1 MSRKNKFLVGV
12 SPLGLLALSAC
23 GGASSS
29 GGGGSSTP
37 APSGSATSGKAQSGP
52 LHNATVFLDY
62 DFDGEYDAGVDTK
75 TITNAKGEYSFS
87 GLLGE
92 GALPTSNTYQIVV
105 TTTQDAFNESITTD
119 STIGGIVS
127 NITMIAPYGGAGNGF
142 NGGNVMVTP
151 ATTMIVELMAL
162 DSTLSVTDAQTNVAK
177 ALGFTAADIA
187 NGFSPLTFDAFSDIP
202 MSGAEL
208 VTYDALALKAEK
220 TSKKIMTV
228 VNTLAAAAEGAGLTT
243 AEAFTKAMGSVSK
256 ILSEKNCC

>member
-29 GGGGSSTP
+29 GGGSGGGSGTP

-62 DFDGEYDAGVDTK
+62 DFDGVWDDGTAADGGVVETK
-75 TITNAKGEYSFS
+75 TTTNAKGEYSFS
-87 GLLGE
+87 GLVGE

-105 TTTQDAFNESITTD
+105 TTTKDNFNQSTTTD

-151 ATTMIVELMAL
+151 ATTMIVE
-162 DSTLSVTDAQTNVAK
+162 
-177 ALGFTAADIA
+177 
-187 NGFSPLTFDAFSDIP
+187 
-202 MSGAEL
+202 
-208 VTYDALALKAEK
+208 
-220 TSKKIMTV
+220 
-228 VNTLAAAAEGAGLTT
+228 
-243 AEAFTKAMGSVSK
+243 
-256 ILSEKNCC
+256 